1 MTGAELFGLLA
12 ILDGSVSQSEREKNK
27 KLQNI
32 MKQMKQK
39 AEQLLGTGKKTND
52 SKRVVSLEQNESD

>member
-12 ILDGSVSQSEREKNK
+12 ILDRSVSKTEREKNK

-39 AEQLLGTGKKTND
+39 AEQLLGTGKQTNE